1 MEGGTVDIGSGPQS
15 VPVALLH
22 QEPGLS
28 LKKMNDFLKFF
39 SIPSPPPDSIT

>member
-1 MEGGTVDIGSGPQS
+1 MEGHTVDIGSGPQS
-15 VPVALLH
+15 ASVALLH

-28 LKKMNDFLKFF
+28 LKKMNGFFIF